1 MSEEERSRSGTRE
14 NRRHGT
20 CDGETV
26 TGNSKVTMPVGT
38 SPSNAPRQFGRWRRW
53 TKLLQQTNTKQPI
66 DGCDTCV
73 GQSASLRIFIHS
85 CVHKC
90 QILRNVLSNLLLKII
105 IHYKLCN
112 YSILSCRQSQKP
124 KNRFQ

>member
-38 SPSNAPRQFGRWRRW
+38 SPSNAPRQFGRWRQW

-66 DGCDTCV
+66 NGCNTLCRAISSVEDIKRRLFYT
-73 GQSASLRIFIHS
+73 
-85 CVHKC
+85 
-90 QILRNVLSNLLLKII
+90 LL
-105 IHYKLCN
+105 CPQMPN
-112 YSILSCRQSQKP
+112 S
-124 KNRFQ
+124 